1 MSSSTDFA
9 LAVEGLT
16 VSFDGEPKHVV
27 LPNTTRAFWKTLT
40 LVIGGAPSWGEVPAQ
55 QTSGCCC
62 GKGERN
68 TDKESK
74 SEGECS
80 KPEEAQ
86 TFAAA
91 QRCRKCGVFCRC
103 GAICRCPK

>member
-1 MSSSTDFA
+1 MKTLGLA
-9 LAVEGLT
+9 LGCLLLGA
-16 VSFDGEPKHVV
+16 
-27 LPNTTRAFWKTLT
+27 ALT